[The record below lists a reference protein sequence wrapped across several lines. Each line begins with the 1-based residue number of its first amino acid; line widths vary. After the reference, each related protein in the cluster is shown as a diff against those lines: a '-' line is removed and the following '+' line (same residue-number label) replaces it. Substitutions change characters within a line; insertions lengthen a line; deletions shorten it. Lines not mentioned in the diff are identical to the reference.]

1 MHAAA
6 CSALEYEL
14 LTPDSEDCNH
24 SLQAT
29 MQCCYMYGCTSAPAC
44 TCDYMLER
52 MHTALHTPN
61 LPNFLHAW
69 TMYKDDKSV
78 VTACGVH
85 KGHVHGKIKTKSY

>member
-29 MQCCYMYGCTSAPAC
+29 MQCCYKYGCTFASAC

-52 MHTALHTPN
+52 MHTTLHTPN

-78 VTACGVH
+78 
-85 KGHVHGKIKTKSY
+85 